1 MELEINKGLAIQI
14 LEQEIATIK
23 ANIYRVEVN
32 LRVNKRIG
40 TDEQQLE
47 TLKKEMT
54 RLEMLSDEYQKEVE
68 LLKDEKV

>member
-1 MELEINKGLAIQI
+1 MELEIDKSLAIQI
-14 LEQEIATIK
+14 LENEIATIK

-32 LRVNKRIG
+32 LRVNKKIG

-54 RLEMLSDEYQKEVE
+54 RLEMLADEYQKEVE